1 MYAFLLALHS
11 LMRWLVLLSLLTAI
25 FIGFRGWFQQKK
37 FSKLDNLIR
46 HTTATIA
53 HIQLLL
59 GIWLYCI
66 SPVVD
71 YFLHHFKEAVHERQ
85 IRFFG
90 MEHITMMIIAIVV
103 ITIGSAKTKRKQTD
117 KEKFKTMAIWFSIGL
132 LLIIISIPWQFS
144 PFTSR
149 PYFRAF

>member
-1 MYAFLLALHS
+1 MYSFLLALHS

-25 FIGFRGWFQQKK
+25 FIGFRGWFQQRN
-37 FSKLDNLIR
+37 FSKYDNFIR
-46 HTTATIA
+46 HTTATIT
-53 HIQLLL
+53 HIQLLIGL
-59 GIWLYCI
+59 SLYFI

-90 MEHITMMIIAIVV
+90 MEHITVMIIAIVV
-103 ITIGSAKTKRKQTD
+103 ITIGSAKAKRKQTD
-117 KEKFKTMAIWFSIGL
+117 KEKFKTMTIWFSIGL
-132 LLIIISIPWQFS
+132 LLIITSIPWQFS
-144 PFTSR
+144 PLTSR

>member
-1 MYAFLLALHS
+1 MYPFLLALHS
-11 LMRWLVLLSLLTAI
+11 LIRWLVLLSLLTSI

-37 FSKLDNLIR
+37 FSKHDNFIR

-53 HIQLLL
+53 HVQLLL

-85 IRFFG
+85 VRFFG
-90 MEHITMMIIAIVV
+90 MEHITVMIIAIIF
-103 ITIGSAKTKRKQTD
+103 ITIGSAKAKRKPTD

-132 LLIIISIPWQFS
+132 LLILTSIPWQFL
-144 PFTSR
+144 PLTSR

>member
-1 MYAFLLALHS
+1 MYSFLLALHS
-11 LMRWLVLLSLLTAI
+11 LMRWFVLLSLLSAI
-25 FIGFRGWFQQKK
+25 FIGFRGWLQQKK
-37 FSKLDNLIR
+37 FSKYDNFIR

-59 GIWLYCI
+59 GVGLYCI
-66 SPVVD
+66 SPVVN

-90 MEHITMMIIAIVV
+90 VEHITMMIIAIAV

-117 KEKFKTMAIWFSIGL
+117 KEKFKTMMIWFSVGL